1 MRTPGESV
9 NPFRHSVEENKAQ
22 AYDSNIYGNLEK
34 RDAGR
39 RQEKIQVLRKG

>member
-22 AYDSNIYGNLEK
+22 AYDSNIFENLEK
-34 RDAGR
+34 RDIGR